1 MRQNTKLLKDTW
13 NLQTRGL
20 FAMAF
25 RITMMLVCLTL
36 TGVVGCG
43 GQGEVEFP
51 EKKLDKAPDESAIDA
66 FKAPPVN
73 EDPVQE

>member
-1 MRQNTKLLKDTW
+1 
-13 NLQTRGL
+13 
-20 FAMAF
+20 MAF

-43 GQGEVEFP
+43 GQGDVEYP
-51 EKKLDKAPDESAIDA
+51 DEKLDQAPEESVIDA
-66 FKAPPVN
+66 FKAPPVK